1 MSLAPATG
9 STSCPW
15 PDHVTSREAP
25 RLKISRVTTQPT
37 AAPSPIAAKPCIV
50 LIAGVSGSGKSTIGS
65 LLAQRLGWHY
75 AEADDFHPDANLAKM
90 VAGHPLDDEDR
101 RPWLANIAAWIDA
114 SSTAGRPAV
123 VSCSALKRSYRDV
136 LLDGRP
142 NVRLVYLDADKPTIR
157 ARLSARRGHFF
168 PASLLDSQFAD
179 LEPPT
184 DDEHPYRVPVTVES
198 QPDDIVEHL
207 VESGICD

>member
-1 MSLAPATG
+1 MSPATG

-15 PDHVTSREAP
+15 PDHVAQRAAP
-25 RLKISRVTTQPT
+25 RLKISRVTTQPSG
-37 AAPSPIAAKPCIV
+37 APSPAAANPCIV

-65 LLAQRLGWHY
+65 LLAQRLGWQY

-90 VAGHPLDDEDR
+90 VAGHPLNDDDR

-114 SSTAGRPAV
+114 STAAGRPAV

-136 LLDGRP
+136 LREGRP
-142 NVRLVYLDADKPTIR
+142 NVRLVYLDADKQTIR
-157 ARLSARRGHFF
+157 ARLSSRRGHFF

-184 DDEHPYRVPVTVES
+184 DDERPYRVPVTAES

-207 VESGICD
+207 VESRICD